1 MGTQPAALASVSA
14 TYAWQP
20 ASASRMGSAPS
31 GRRLTRRCAG
41 ASSKRTGHSSIE
53 QPFWAAATSLHTS
66 RSTTPQVNRLGFFRS
81 VFPNATSPSCAMKR
95 CYFLLGLFFAVPS
108 WLFNLQD
115 CSVVESFTRFSSSPG
130 PCDPTNTEIWNFD
143 WCRSR
148 GPPTELVELG
158 DGFKAMAKAL
168 HERQLQLKF
177 HTEQQL
183 GKAERLAMIGRL
195 SAGVAHEINNPL
207 GGILLFS
214 SLLLKN
220 AAPDNR
226 DRPAL
231 ERICNEAKRCQQIVQ
246 GLLDF
251 ARPREP
257 KREQIVLENVVDRT
271 LQLVSGQSLFHN
283 IEVVKD
289 YAEPK
294 PEGLVDPAQL
304 QQVVLNLIVNAAEA
318 MGGKGSLTLATRS
331 VEDGT
336 AAQIEIA
343 DSGCGIASENLER
356 LFEPF
361 FTTKEVGQGTGLG
374 LSISRSIVES
384 HNGTIW
390 AESEVGA
397 GTRFFIRLPTQST
410 GA

>member
-1 MGTQPAALASVSA
+1 
-14 TYAWQP
+14 
-20 ASASRMGSAPS
+20 
-31 GRRLTRRCAG
+31 
-41 ASSKRTGHSSIE
+41 
-53 QPFWAAATSLHTS
+53 
-66 RSTTPQVNRLGFFRS
+66 
-81 VFPNATSPSCAMKR
+81 
-95 CYFLLGLFFAVPS
+95 
-108 WLFNLQD
+108 
-115 CSVVESFTRFSSSPG
+115 
-130 PCDPTNTEIWNFD
+130 
-143 WCRSR
+143 
-148 GPPTELVELG
+148 
-158 DGFKAMAKAL
+158 
-168 HERQLQLKF
+168 
-177 HTEQQL
+177 
-183 GKAERLAMIGRL
+183 MIGRL

-226 DRPAL
+226 DRSSL

-283 IEVVKD
+283 IEVVRD

-294 PEGLVDPAQL
+294 PEGLADPSQL

-336 AAQIEIA
+336 SAQIEIA
-343 DSGCGIASENLER
+343 DSGCGIAPENLER

-384 HNGTIW
+384 HSGSIW

-397 GTRFFIRLPTQST
+397 GARFFIRLPTRGIDT
-410 GA
+410 